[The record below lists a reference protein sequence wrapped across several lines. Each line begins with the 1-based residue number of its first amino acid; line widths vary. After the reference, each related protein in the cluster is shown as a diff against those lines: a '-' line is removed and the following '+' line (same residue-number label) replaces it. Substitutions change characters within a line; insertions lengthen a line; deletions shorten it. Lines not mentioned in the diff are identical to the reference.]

1 MKDDDFERVLSR
13 FDSKKKKKSDEQITS
28 ETARYYRT
36 KAQEFREWLDKPIE
50 DTDFVDVEDWY
61 RHLDEQSKSDAS
73 VRKGKGALAAF
84 YNIANKLAD
93 TGRVDIERFGRDT
106 PADRAAYSSKHTGT
120 LKSRETRENLEYLTP
135 EEVDT
140 LAKATEKHRDNL
152 IVRLLFQTGVRVTEL
167 CEIRKSDLDRGER
180 EINIRGKGRKNRN
193 VYYQQSLDL
202 LMDVWAEDKRST
214 IYYADESEYL
224 FPTSHSENI
233 TRQTVEEKVREAAE
247 EADLQETYGP
257 DASGHELHT
266 VTPHVLRHSF
276 AMAALNDGWDIYT
289 LSQALG
295 HESTDVTAST
305 YLHDDDDDVRQAF
318 RNRGP
323 AALDD

>member
-1 MKDDDFERVLSR
+1 MTDTHMSFRWSLARARGNAQRVL
-13 FDSKKKKKSDEQITS
+13 
-28 ETARYYRT
+28 
-36 KAQEFREWLDKPIE
+36 
-50 DTDFVDVEDWY
+50 
-61 RHLDEQSKSDAS
+61 
-73 VRKGKGALAAF
+73 
-84 YNIANKLAD
+84 
-93 TGRVDIERFGRDT
+93 
-106 PADRAAYSSKHTGT
+106 

-140 LAKATEKHRDNL
+140 LAKATEKLRDNL

-167 CEIRKSDLDRGER
+167 CEIRLSDLDREER
-180 EINIRGKGRKNRN
+180 KINIRGKGRKNRN
-193 VYYQQSLDL
+193 VYYKKSLDF
-202 LMDVWAEDKRST
+202 LMDVWVEEIRPT
-214 IYYADESEYL
+214 VYHADTSPYL

-247 EADLQETYGP
+247 EADLQDTYGP
-257 DASGHELHT
+257 NADGHELHT

-276 AMAALNDGWDIYT
+276 AMAALSDGWDIYT

-305 YLHDDDDDVRQAF
+305 YLHDDDDDVRQTF
-318 RNRGP
+318 HSRGP